1 MDWKN
6 KIQPQVLDWLLEED
20 PVNPSIRYLAL
31 SRLLDLP
38 PGNKDVQEALQAV
51 MQTGPVPAIL
61 AEQDQQGFWAEPGP
75 GYLPKYRSTVWQIIM
90 LAQLGADGS
99 DERIR
104 KACVY
109 LLENTRADHGGFS
122 MTASGSGAIHCLQGN
137 LCAALLQLGCQDDP
151 RMWQAI
157 HWMAN
162 SVTGD
167 EFVNP
172 VGETQPIKYYR
183 SGLSGPGFLCS
194 ANDHQPCAWGAVKV
208 ALAFSRVPPQK
219 RTPILQ
225 KAIRTCLDFLLSV
238 DPLTAVYPHPY
249 APKPSTS
256 WFKFGFPVFYVTDL
270 LQNLTA
276 LVGLGLAGDARLQNA
291 IDFLLSKKDD
301 QGRWNMEYTYNG
313 KTWVDIEEKKEPS
326 KWVTLRALSV
336 LKQYYTD

>member
-20 PVNPSIRYLAL
+20 PLNPSIRYFAL
-31 SRLLDLP
+31 SRLLDHSP
-38 PGNKDVQEALQAV
+38 EDKETRDVRRAV

-61 AEQDQQGFWAEPGP
+61 AEQDQEGFWVEPGP

-99 DERIR
+99 DDRIR
-104 KACVY
+104 KACDY
-109 LLENTRADHGGFS
+109 LLEHTRADHGGFS

-151 RMWQAI
+151 RLWQAI
-157 HWMAN
+157 HWMAS

-167 EFVNP
+167 AFVNP
-172 VGETQPIKYYR
+172 AGETQPIKYYR

-194 ANDHQPCAWGAVKV
+194 GNDHQPCAWGAVKV

-219 RTPILQ
+219 RTPIMQ
-225 KAIRTCLDFLLSV
+225 KAIRICLDFLLSV
-238 DPLTAVYPHPY
+238 DPLTADYPHPY
-249 APKPSTS
+249 APKTSTS

-276 LVGLGLAGDARLQNA
+276 LVGLGAAGDARLQNA
-291 IDFLLSKKDD
+291 IDFLLSKQDA
-301 QGRWNMEYTYNG
+301 QGPWNMEYTYNG
-313 KTWVDIEEKKEPS
+313 KTWVDIEEMKKPS
-326 KWVTLRALSV
+326 KWVTLRALTV
-336 LKQYYTD
+336 LKQYFTD